1 MRYVSIILLSFLLLT
16 AACSNSDE
24 KPEKNGVETAQER
37 IGREA
42 ADQIKATMQSA
53 EKARDLQNQHTRQI
67 EAATEANSTEK

>member
-1 MRYVSIILLSFLLLT
+1 MRCVSMVLLSLLLLT

-24 KPEKNGVETAQER
+24 KPEKSGMETAQER